1 MEGQGMDYRR
11 FGSHYLVRID
21 RGEEVMESLMKMCK
35 KEGILLGSV
44 SGLGAADYAKI
55 GIYRVADHQ
64 FEGKEYFGEQE
75 VSSVVGTI
83 TQKDGEPYLH
93 LHANL
98 CDDDMNIHGGHLTAC
113 RISGTCELTVTVFE
127 GYVGR
132 VQDEE
137 TGLMKFDFQ

>member
-1 MEGQGMDYRR
+1 MDYRR
-11 FGSHYLVRID
+11 FGSNYMVRID
-21 RGEEVMESLMKMCK
+21 RGEEVMESLLKMCR

-75 VSSVVGTI
+75 ISSIVGSI

-98 CDDDMNIHGGHLTAC
+98 CDDNMNIHGGHLTAC
-113 RISGTCELTVTVFE
+113 RISGTCELTVTVME
-127 GYVGR
+127 GSVGR
-132 VQDEE
+132 VKDEE
-137 TGLMKFDFQ
+137 TGLMLFDFQ

>member
-1 MEGQGMDYRR
+1 MDYRR
-11 FGSHYLVRID
+11 FGTNYMVRID
-21 RGEEVMESLMKMCK
+21 RGEEIMESLTKMCK

-75 VSSVVGTI
+75 ISSIVGSI

-98 CDDDMNIHGGHLTAC
+98 CDDNMNIHGGHLTAC
-113 RISGTCELTVTVFE
+113 RISGTCELTVTVME
-127 GYVGR
+127 GSVGR
-132 VQDEE
+132 VKDEE
-137 TGLMKFDFQ
+137 TGLMIFDFQ